1 MIKDN
6 KCDNCGI
13 IIENGEK
20 VVAIIP
26 EVEVTNRR
34 LKKSN
39 EIRLKLSYKSLKTRS
54 IKIYCKECL
63 KLSDYLE
70 DQNS

>member
-39 EIRLKLSYKSLKTRS
+39 EIRLKLSYKSLRLDLLRFIVK
-54 IKIYCKECL
+54 
-63 KLSDYLE
+63 
-70 DQNS
+70 NV

>member
-39 EIRLKLSYKSLKTRS
+39 EIRLKLSYKSLKTIS
-54 IKIYCKECL
+54 IKIYCPECL
-63 KLSDYLE
+63 QLSDYLE
-70 DQNS
+70 DQNA